1 MGLIDQ
7 AKKDIEQITSNS
19 NEFGVSM
26 TFTAPTSKTATVTGL
41 HKKHHLGID
50 PEKGVAVNTKTASV
64 SVSEKFLADAGYPVR
79 NGNGVV
85 DLKKHLVAVKDST
98 GTTETYIIEQWFP
111 DETIGLIV
119 CTLGTYA
126 EN

>member
-7 AKKDIEQITSNS
+7 AKKDIEQITSNLDG
-19 NEFGVSM
+19 FGVEM
-26 TFTAPTSKTATVTGL
+26 TLTAPTSQSITIKGL

-64 SVSEKFLADAGYPVR
+64 SFSEKFLTDQGYPVR
-79 NGNGVV
+79 NSKGVV
-85 DLKKHLVAVKDST
+85 DLKKHLVDVKDST
-98 GTTETYIIEQWFP
+98 GNSEKYIIEQWFP

-119 CTLGTYA
+119 CILGTY
-126 EN
+126 E